1 LPPLVNPIAQASD
14 SAKSSSGDGSSSEPN
29 QVNQPPDH
37 LRKWSKDHPFD
48 NVVGN
53 PSHPKV
59 KLDEHGDVLKNKAQL
74 VAKGYHQEEGIDFEE
89 SFAHAAQIEAIIII
103 IANVAS
109 KNIDIYQMDVKTV
122 FLNGELQEEVFVPRA
137 WYDTLLR
144 FLMAKKFFKGA
155 VDPTLFTRKSGK
167 HILLVYIYVDD
178 IIFASTDHN
187 ECNIFSKEMSSKFQM
202 SMMGQMSFFLGLQ
215 VSQSPGGIFINQAK
229 YALEALNKHGM
240 DLSDHVNTPMVDRLK
255 LDEDPLGISIDQTRF
270 RGMVGSLM
278 YLTASRPDLIFV
290 VCMCAKYQAKPT
302 KKHLEAIK
310 RFFWYLKGTINMSL
324 WYPKDN
330 AMSLTAYADA
340 DHAGCQDSRRSTLG
354 SAQFLGDRLHSRSK
368 HIDIRH
374 HFIREHVENG
384 VVKLYFMATDFQL
397 AGILTKALPR
407 ECFKFLLPRLGMKST
422 TPETLKRLQEGEN
435 DYFGLQP
442 DKMAEEN
449 VPAQAPTRTDK
460 QILPRSAWLQIEKR
474 NLLLDLQKMQKN
486 PIFHISV
493 DILRNTNFFKAFTAL
508 ASALDITPV
517 DPAHPFESHP
527 AGDVVMDFVNQLGY
541 HELIQFVSKMRVNHL
556 YQPWRAILSLINQC
570 LTSKISC
577 SDKPRHPVLQML
589 WGIVTRTNVDHAKL
603 LWEEFV
609 QGIQMFFSHK
619 ASQKIP
625 NKKPIPHIIPYGQF
639 TKLIIYYLGSRYNT
653 KDLSLQFILQE
664 MISYLEISS
673 LSLKGKIPLKLVY
686 EEEEEEVQQEPETQ
700 GEDVD
705 FDYELAIKMSLDSF
719 QAQSKGEGKCEDF
732 EFERA
737 LKMCLDSFQAQS
749 REPIGGVAIRELISK
764 TICKLP
770 EVEGKGT
777 KVRKGDEEQGDE
789 ASTKVALEEKTTNI
803 DEDQAGSEP
812 GKTTDSRS
820 PPEHEN
826 MDEDQDGSD
835 PGKSHVTLA
844 GPDLEHMDEDFYATV
859 YPNVH
864 DNLKLRIDEHVLLKN
879 PTSPT
884 RTLSSMK
891 NLDDTDKFRDQF
903 LNDKPTEDE

>member
-1 LPPLVNPIAQASD
+1 
-14 SAKSSSGDGSSSEPN
+14 
-29 QVNQPPDH
+29 
-37 LRKWSKDHPFD
+37 
-48 NVVGN
+48 
-53 PSHPKV
+53 
-59 KLDEHGDVLKNKAQL
+59 
-74 VAKGYHQEEGIDFEE
+74 
-89 SFAHAAQIEAIIII
+89 
-103 IANVAS
+103 
-109 KNIDIYQMDVKTV
+109 M
-122 FLNGELQEEVFVPRA
+122 
-137 WYDTLLR
+137 
-144 FLMAKKFFKGA
+144 
-155 VDPTLFTRKSGK
+155 
-167 HILLVYIYVDD
+167 
-178 IIFASTDHN
+178 
-187 ECNIFSKEMSSKFQM
+187 
-202 SMMGQMSFFLGLQ
+202 
-215 VSQSPGGIFINQAK
+215 
-229 YALEALNKHGM
+229 
-240 DLSDHVNTPMVDRLK
+240 
-255 LDEDPLGISIDQTRF
+255 
-270 RGMVGSLM
+270 
-278 YLTASRPDLIFV
+278 
-290 VCMCAKYQAKPT
+290 
-302 KKHLEAIK
+302 
-310 RFFWYLKGTINMSL
+310 
-324 WYPKDN
+324 
-330 AMSLTAYADA
+330 
-340 DHAGCQDSRRSTLG
+340 
-354 SAQFLGDRLHSRSK
+354 
-368 HIDIRH
+368 
-374 HFIREHVENG
+374 ENG

-442 DKMAEEN
+442 GSHSEERLSINRQLFLKMDKMAEEN

-493 DILRNTNFFKAFTAL
+493 DILRNTNFFKAFTAS
-508 ASALDITPV
+508 ASVPSMYIQQFWNTMSYDEKTGIS
-517 DPAHPFESHP
+517 HPFESHP
-527 AGDVVMDFVNQLGY
+527 SGDVVMDFVNQLGY

-570 LTSKISC
+570 LTSKTSC

-603 LWEEFV
+603 MWEEFV
-609 QGIQMFFSHK
+609 QGIQMEQIQHK
-619 ASQKIP
+619 RPESAV
-625 NKKPIPHIIPYGQF
+625 HITRDDF
-639 TKLIIYYLGSRYNT
+639 LLGNLKFVPKGE
-653 KDLSLQFILQE
+653 KDE
-664 MISYLEISS
+664 
-673 LSLKGKIPLKLVY
+673 GKIPLKLVY

-719 QAQSKGEGKCEDF
+719 QAQSKGEANHDATTRPSSQPQDDTSENVVQ
-732 EFERA
+732 ETSSPI
-737 LKMCLDSFQAQS
+737 DSTS
-749 REPIGGVAIRELISK
+749 DK
-764 TICKLP
+764 
-770 EVEGKGT
+770 
-777 KVRKGDEEQGDE
+777 
-789 ASTKVALEEKTTNI
+789 ASTKVALEEKTENI

-844 GPDLEHMDEDFYATV
+844 GPDLEHMDEDFYAMV

-864 DNLKLRIDEHVLLKN
+864 DNLKLRIDEHVMLEN